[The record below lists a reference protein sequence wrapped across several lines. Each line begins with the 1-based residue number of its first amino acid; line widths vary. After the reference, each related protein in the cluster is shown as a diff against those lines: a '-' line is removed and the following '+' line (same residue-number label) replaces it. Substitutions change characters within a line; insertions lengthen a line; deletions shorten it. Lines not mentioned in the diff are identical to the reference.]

1 MYQRTTFLVKI
12 SVMKISIGISTL
24 VSTSFLLYD
33 SVLHKSKFQ
42 NNQYRRSDIVL
53 EGNSFK
59 NRFREFTDRSQMP
72 SYNQICNLILYF
84 VIQVTFLPFIFWKIQ
99 TFFKKKA
106 SPIYFFQIQ
115 TLLPTRCVSPMV
127 KAFQKFEFC
136 GTYFGL
142 YIWHG
147 SCCTFG

>member
-53 EGNSFK
+53 ETNSFK

-72 SYNQICNLILYF
+72 SYN
-84 VIQVTFLPFIFWKIQ
+84 
-99 TFFKKKA
+99 
-106 SPIYFFQIQ
+106 
-115 TLLPTRCVSPMV
+115 
-127 KAFQKFEFC
+127 
-136 GTYFGL
+136 
-142 YIWHG
+142 
-147 SCCTFG
+147 